1 MDILLKPHDFKVVG
15 ADTDSIMFC
24 KKNMEPFSELEQD
37 NLLNELNTLLPSK
50 IRFEHDGIFSRV
62 VYLKAKNYVMVDSK
76 GKRKIKG
83 SALKSATLEPI
94 FKLFLNEMVDL
105 LIDDKQDLLV
115 SVYERYVAMIENI
128 TDITPWCKKQTLSK
142 TTYDSPRK
150 NESNVIDAIKGK
162 EYGPGD
168 KIYLITTVK
177 MEPTGE
183 LYKVGANKGQPKMKK
198 VKVLVLKED
207 FAGEYDKITY
217 YDKLYKCI
225 QRFKTVL
232 PIKEMFKK
240 HG

>member
-1 MDILLKPHDFKVVG
+1 MHNFKIVG
-15 ADTDSIMFC
+15 GDTDSIMFC
-24 KKNMEPFSELEQD
+24 KPDMNPFTKEEQD
-37 NLLNELNTLLPSK
+37 NLIKEINDLLPK
-50 IRFEHDGIFSRV
+50 MINFKNDGIFPRV

-94 FKLFLNEMVDL
+94 YKQFLNEMVDL
-105 LIDDKQDLLV
+105 LIDDKQDLLIPT
-115 SVYERYVAMIENI
+115 YTKYGQMIENI

-162 EYGPGD
+162 EYVPGD

-177 MEPTGE
+177 MEPSGE
-183 LYKVGANKGQPKMKK
+183 FYKVGPNKGQPKMKK
-198 VKVLVLKED
+198 VKTLVLKED
-207 FAGEYDKITY
+207 FTGDYDKDTY
-217 YDKLYKCI
+217 YDKLYKCV
-225 QRFKTVL
+225 QRFETIL

-240 HG
+240 IS